1 MAITEA
7 TAQLQERN
15 LQVSEETRDSVQAL
29 NKNFSDY
36 FKSLKQQAGDKLEAE
51 REKGNVPTG
60 EMFTSAVDSAKGLME
75 NGVLGFLAT
84 ITAAISGLAVGVAL
98 GLASYLAALAKT
110 FNNLTGGR
118 ITKAMSALARSIRGG
133 FFRMVG
139 LGVDGKPVAG
149 TSRFVKGLY
158 AFGKNPFGSFM
169 NLVRSIR
176 GGFFRVLGL
185 GVDGKPVVGTNK
197 LVKTLSRTG
206 QTVSSG
212 ISRIGSFFQGV
223 RTALEPMTKLF
234 ASSGKSIGGGIKSAF
249 STFKNFIS
257 GFTKSFGAIRGLM
270 SPIFTLFKTVGRVIF
285 APITLIMSIIDSVK
299 GAIEGFKQEGFLGG
313 ILGAIGGL
321 AGGLI
326 GMPLD
331 LLKSAIG
338 WVAGA
343 LGFDNFKEM
352 LANFSFKDLIFKMFM
367 KIANIANGIFD
378 DLFGGFK
385 DGFFVGMKQM
395 LGTIGKYVFRMLKFF
410 PAVVAG
416 GVHALAALLPGGLS
430 PKEAFV
436 KTFNKVLKFG
446 EGGDAEPAEAELV
459 DADGNELKVED
470 AGTPKKKRLSRSE
483 RRRQR
488 REELEERRKQ
498 TEVAKESGGNTMVN
512 APQTTIDNSSSNTT
526 VMTGGME
533 PAVDGN
539 NGGLN
544 RVAS

>member
-15 LQVSEETRDSVQAL
+15 LKVSEETRDDIKTLTKS
-29 NKNFSDY
+29 FIDY
-36 FKSLKQQAGDKLEAE
+36 FKTLKQQAGDQLEAE
-51 REKGNVPTG
+51 REKEKPKVEPINWNELFGDAG
-60 EMFTSAVDSAKGLME
+60 KGAKGLLGE
-75 NGVLGFLAT
+75 GLLGFLGT
-84 ITAAISGLAVGVAL
+84 ITAAISGLAVGVAI
-98 GLASYLAALAKT
+98 GLAGYLAALGKV
-110 FNNLTGGR
+110 FNKMTGGR
-118 ITKAMSALARSIRGG
+118 ISKAAATLARMMRLG
-133 FFRMVG
+133 FFRMLG

-149 TSRFVKGLY
+149 TSKLIKSLY
-158 AFGKNPFGSFM
+158 NFGKNPFGQFTKMFQS
-169 NLVRSIR
+169 LR
-176 GGFFRVLGL
+176 GGFFKVLGL
-185 GVDGKPVVGTNK
+185 GVDGKPVATTGK

-206 QTVSSG
+206 QTISSG
-212 ISRIGSFFQGV
+212 IGRIVSMF
-223 RTALEPMTKLF
+223 EPLGKLF
-234 ASSGKSIGGGIKSAF
+234 ASSGKEVGSGIKSAF
-249 STFKNFIS
+249 STFSNFIK
-257 GFTKSFGAIRGLM
+257 GFGKSFGTISKLM
-270 SPIFTLFKTVGRVIF
+270 SPIFTLFKTVGRVLF

-321 AGGLI
+321 VGGVV

-338 WVAGA
+338 WIAGA

-352 LANFSFKDLIFKMFM
+352 LASFSFKDLIFKMFM

-544 RVAS
+544 RIAS